1 MTTEPTP
8 STILSDEH
16 AAISAVLGYLDRAVA
31 ALERGHPVDPA
42 LFHDLDAFFA
52 LFVGRCHH
60 GKEEQL
66 LFPALNG
73 APDVAALVQRLEQEH
88 ERGEELAAAY
98 AVAAHDYTVLGMAAS
113 GALIAASRA
122 YAASLR
128 QHIARENEDLLP
140 RASDAVPP
148 AQSRSLVA
156 AFARYEDEV
165 MGAGTHE
172 RLHQMIDTLG
182 PRLAACGA

>member
-1 MTTEPTP
+1 MTTDTTP
-8 STILSDEH
+8 GTILYEEH
-16 AAISAVLGYLDRAVA
+16 AAISAVLDYLDRAVTM
-31 ALERGHPVDPA
+31 LERGQSVDA
-42 LFHDLDAFFA
+42 SLFHDLDVFFA

-66 LFPALNG
+66 LFPALDG
-73 APDVAALVQRLEQEH
+73 SPDVIALVQRLEQEH

-98 AVAAHDYTVLGMAAS
+98 AVAAHDYAARGMAAA
-113 GALIAASRA
+113 GPLIAAARA

-140 RASDAVPP
+140 RAAYTESP
-148 AQSRSLVA
+148 AQRRALVD
-156 AFARYEDEV
+156 AFERYEDEV

-182 PRLAACGA
+182 PRLAVCGV